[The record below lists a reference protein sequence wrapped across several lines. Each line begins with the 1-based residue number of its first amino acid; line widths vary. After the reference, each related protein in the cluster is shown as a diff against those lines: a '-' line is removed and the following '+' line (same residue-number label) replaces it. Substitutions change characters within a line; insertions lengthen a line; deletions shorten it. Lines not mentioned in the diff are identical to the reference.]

1 MGQWKYKLKN
11 SQALRD
17 AIHNGDLDEVLNQLE
32 VCWKEINQQF
42 PEDYDDRELSSDL
55 DDIENERDN
64 ILNYEDY
71 DMDYEEVEDN
81 VDYLLSNLYDECD
94 GLGIWIEI

>member
-1 MGQWKYKLKN
+1 MANWKYKLKN
-11 SQALRD
+11 SQPLRD

-32 VCWKEINQQF
+32 VCWKEINFEF
-42 PEDYDDRELSSDL
+42 PDEYDDRELSSDL

-64 ILNYEDY
+64 ILNAEEY
-71 DMDYEEVEDN
+71 DLDDYELEDN